1 MTTFDF
7 RILRDEL
14 DNKGELSSSLSMPR
28 HWISRAPRRAPIPK
42 LTRRTLVVP
51 RFSQTP

>member
-14 DNKGELSSSLSMPR
+14 DNKGRLSKSLSR
-28 HWISRAPRRAPIPK
+28 SKHWISRAPRRAPIPE

-51 RFSQTP
+51 GFSQTS